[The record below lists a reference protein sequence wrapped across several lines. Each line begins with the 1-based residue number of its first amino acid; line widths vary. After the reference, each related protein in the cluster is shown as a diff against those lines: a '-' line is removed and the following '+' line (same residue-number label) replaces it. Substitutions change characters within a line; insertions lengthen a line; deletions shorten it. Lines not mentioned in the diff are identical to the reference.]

1 MSFNFFKF
9 FVIGSS
15 YAWLI
20 IFVLLPFLVI
30 LGISLSYE
38 DFGRMPFNFFISF
51 SDNILKIDPQFDIF
65 KEIFTDSL
73 YFSSLVTSLRIA
85 IISTF
90 FAIIIGYPIAYG
102 IFTMPEKYKTILLI
116 MVMIPFWTSMLI
128 RIYAWIVLLKNNG
141 VINNILLK
149 LGLISTHIEFLN
161 TEFAVI
167 VGVVYT
173 YLPFMI
179 LPIYSSLEKI
189 NISLLEAAEDL
200 GSRPTRI
207 FLDITLPLSISGI
220 VTGSFLVM
228 IPALGEYVIPDL
240 LGGIKIIT
248 LGKIIWSEFF
258 LNRNWIAASAI
269 SIILTILI
277 VLPFSI
283 INKIRTKKII

>member
-167 VGVVYT
+167 VGVVST

>member
-161 TEFAVI
+161 TEFEVI

>member
-258 LNRNWIAASAI
+258 LNRNFQKI
-269 SIILTILI
+269 TI
-277 VLPFSI
+277 
-283 INKIRTKKII
+283 N